1 MSIKTYH
8 PHFQHLKIKPK
19 NQTTQK
25 DPKNPQNIGAR
36 IQNTL
41 KQRKP
46 IHKIHGHLYSQKT
59 KVKMDK
65 QSENSKTLNNPRWNH
80 KITTV
85 LNLSKL

>member
-25 DPKNPQNIGAR
+25 DPK
-36 IQNTL
+36 
-41 KQRKP
+41 KP
-46 IHKIHGHLYSQKT
+46 SKHWSKNSKYFKTEKSIHKIHGHLYSQKT